1 MPAGT
6 NHSSISGA
14 FSLARL
20 TRQQLKKKDEFA
32 VWVESVQEFFLQHQQ
47 LLIKSSVG
55 VVIAAALVIG
65 GYLYVSSR
73 QDNASNA
80 FTAALATFHAPV
92 GGAAP
97 ASAPGPHFNTNAEK
111 FQAAMKQFSDVSSR
125 YSWTAQ
131 GRFAR
136 YYSALCQR
144 ELGNAPE
151 AEKELTGLAGNRD
164 HELAALAKMA
174 LAGTYEASARNDES
188 EKLYRD
194 LADHPTNTVP
204 KATAELALAALYQR
218 TKPAQATV
226 LYQQI
231 EKEFPGTAAGE
242 QASKMLEA
250 QAR

>member
-1 MPAGT
+1 MLQGLILT
-6 NHSSISGA
+6 ELSGA

-20 TRQQLKKKDEFA
+20 TRQQLKRDEFA
-32 VWVESVQEFFLQHQQ
+32 VWVESVQEFFLEHYQ
-47 LLIKSSVG
+47 LLIKGGVA
-55 VVIAAALVIG
+55 VVIAAALGIG
-65 GYLYVSSR
+65 GYLYVNSR
-73 QDNASNA
+73 QDSASNA

-92 GGAAP
+92 GTAAP
-97 ASAPGPHFNTNAEK
+97 STAPRPHFNTNAEK
-111 FQAAMKQFSDVSSR
+111 YQAAMKQFGEVASR

-136 YYSALCQR
+136 YYSALCQK
-144 ELGNAPE
+144 ELGNVPE
-151 AEKELTGLAGNRD
+151 AEKELTDLAGSRD

-174 LAGTYEASARNDES
+174 LAGIYEASARNDEA

-204 KATAELALAALYQR
+204 KATAELALADLYQR
-218 TKPAQATV
+218 TKPAQATA

-231 EKEFPGTAAGE
+231 EKEYPGTAAGD

-250 QAR
+250 QTR